1 MFQHIFIVVFH
12 VESFGLCGKYKDKLA
27 ILGPDHTSYSMNI
40 QLNGKHALVCGG
52 SRGIGRASAM
62 VLASL
67 GATVTLLARNP
78 EHLIEAAA
86 ALPKPEGQK
95 HQWLVADTSDV
106 TDLQQKI
113 KKITET
119 SPVHILVNNS
129 GGPAGGAILSAIPED
144 FMKAMQQH
152 LIAAHTLA
160 GLVVPGM
167 KKAGYGRIVNIISTS
182 VKIPLKGLGVSNT
195 TRGAMASWAKTLS
208 NELAPFGITVN
219 NVLPGATSTDR
230 LNEIITA
237 KSDKLMV
244 DKDMV
249 IQEMK
254 EEIPMGRFG
263 TPEEIAQAVAF
274 LASPAAAYITG
285 VSLAVDGGRTGCM

>member
-1 MFQHIFIVVFH
+1 
-12 VESFGLCGKYKDKLA
+12 LA
-27 ILGPDHTSYSMNI
+27 ILGPDHISCSMNI
-40 QLNGKHALVCGG
+40 QLTGKHALVCGG
-52 SRGIGRASAM
+52 SRGIGKASAT

-67 GATVTLLARNP
+67 GATITLLARNP

-86 ALPKPEGQK
+86 SLPKPEGQK

-106 TDLQQKI
+106 QDLQQKI

-119 SPVHILVNNS
+119 SPIHILVNNS
-129 GGPAGGAILSAIPED
+129 GGPAGGAILSAIPDD
-144 FMKAMQQH
+144 FMKAIQQH
-152 LIAAHTLA
+152 LIAGHTLA

-230 LNEIITA
+230 LHEIITA

-254 EEIPMGRFG
+254 EEIPMSRFG

-285 VSLAVDGGRTGCM
+285 VSLAVDGGRTGCL

>member
-1 MFQHIFIVVFH
+1 
-12 VESFGLCGKYKDKLA
+12 LA

-40 QLNGKHALVCGG
+40 QLTGKHALVCGG
-52 SRGIGRASAM
+52 SRGIGKSSAM

-67 GATVTLLARNP
+67 GAKVTLLARNP
-78 EHLIEAAA
+78 EHLFETAA

-95 HQWLVADTSDV
+95 HQWIVADTSDV
-106 TDLQQKI
+106 EDLQQKI
-113 KKITET
+113 KKLIEK

-129 GGPAGGAILSAIPED
+129 GGPAGGAILSARPED
-144 FMKAMQQH
+144 FVKAMQQH
-152 LIAAHTLA
+152 LLAAHTLT

-167 KKAGYGRIVNIISTS
+167 KKTGYGRIVNIISTS

-263 TPEEIAQAVAF
+263 TPEEIAQSVAF

-285 VSLAVDGGRTGCM
+285 VSLAVDGGRTGCL